1 MLNVVIDWD
10 IIDPS
15 TREVIT
21 KAIKKHCEDRGIAYR
36 DEWSFTHLHD
46 IGITFGVTVDFKD

>member
-1 MLNVVIDWD
+1 MLHVTIDWD

-21 KAIKKHCEDRGIAYR
+21 KAIKKHCETYGIAYE
-36 DEWSFTHLHD
+36 DEWAYTSLHD
-46 IGITFGVTVDFKD
+46 IGIKFAVTTDLRD